1 MLSSPWL
8 SDRASLFPYEADVK
22 LCDLTGCLR
31 CCSRAGY
38 NISLSILEGMSNS
51 PDIWNAVNGLNQQ
64 GYEGALGAAPTHQTQ
79 PGSYSNLQPPSH
91 NHLVRFTSTSS
102 DIDNTAL
109 LNPLRIKR
117 VFVYGSGLLP
127 TFSDGCRYQQGSPTN
142 VHFPPQ
148 QYGTAHSV
156 TQHLRE
162 FNRWGNGRKNNLH
175 CFVLN
180 RGLFTL

>member
-117 VFVYGSGLLP
+117 VFVLRFRTTLHIQWWLP
-127 TFSDGCRYQQGSPTN
+127 ISTGVSHQCPLSTATIRHRALRHSTPQRIQQ
-142 VHFPPQ
+142 V
-148 QYGTAHSV
+148 
-156 TQHLRE
+156 
-162 FNRWGNGRKNNLH
+162 RKWKKK
-175 CFVLN
+175 
-180 RGLFTL
+180 